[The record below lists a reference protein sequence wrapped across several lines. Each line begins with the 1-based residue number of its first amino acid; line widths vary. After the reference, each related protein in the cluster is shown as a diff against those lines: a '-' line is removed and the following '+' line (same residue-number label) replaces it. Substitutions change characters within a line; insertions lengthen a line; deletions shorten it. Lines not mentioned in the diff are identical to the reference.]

1 MTAENKNAA
10 SLLKQPFAIAI
21 VLIVVALIIVLASQK
36 STTTSEQGPGAV
48 SESAGTQGDAIKLKP
63 PTTASAGQNTP
74 KIVQSMSSGEQQEGR
89 VTAPG
94 LESLVSGLEEKVKAD
109 PSVSNRL
116 LLAQTYNELGM
127 QDKALTGMR
136 ELQKEN
142 PEDGRVNL
150 VLSSMLSSSNDEQK
164 LKESLTILDK
174 LSGDKT
180 VQQYLVN
187 MYKGDA
193 LIRVQDHDGA
203 LKYWKLALEDM
214 PAADNRRAVLEKRIA
229 DLSTKGDK
237 SSGSMENS
245 GKS

>member
-10 SLLKQPFAIAI
+10 SLLKQPFVIAIA
-21 VLIVVALIIVLASQK
+21 LVVIALIIVLASQK
-36 STTTSEQGPGAV
+36 SMTPDSEQGQGAATEN
-48 SESAGTQGDAIKLKP
+48 SGAEGIKLKP

-74 KIVQSMSSGEQQEGR
+74 KIVQSMSSAGQKEGQ

-94 LESLVSGLEEKVKAD
+94 LESLVSGLEQKVKAD

-127 QDKALTGMR
+127 QDKALAGIR

-150 VLSSMLSSSNDEQK
+150 VLSSMLSRSNDEAK

-203 LKYWKLALEDM
+203 LKYWKLALESM
-214 PAADNRRAVLEKRIA
+214 PAADNRRAILEKRIA
-229 DLSTKGDK
+229 DLSIKGDNPG
-237 SSGSMENS
+237 SSMENS

>member
-10 SLLKQPFAIAI
+10 SLMKQPFVIAIALVI
-21 VLIVVALIIVLASQK
+21 VALIIVLVSQK
-36 STTTSEQGPGAV
+36 STTPDNQGQAATDNAGA
-48 SESAGTQGDAIKLKP
+48 EGIKLKP

-74 KIVQSMSSGEQQEGR
+74 KIVQSMSSAGQKEGQ
-89 VTAPG
+89 VAAPG
-94 LESLVSGLEEKVKAD
+94 LESLVSGLEQKVKAD

-127 QDKALTGMR
+127 QDKALAGMR

-150 VLSSMLSSSNDEQK
+150 VLSSMLSRSNDEAK

-174 LSGDKT
+174 LSDDKT

-203 LKYWKLALEDM
+203 LKYWKLALESM

-229 DLSTKGDK
+229 DLSTKGEK
-237 SSGSMENS
+237 PVGSVDNS